1 MTQAIVDF
9 FRNLFDNDYLTT
21 FFIALLPIV
30 ELRGAVPVA
39 VQMGMEWYS
48 AFGLA
53 YLGSSIVAPI
63 LLLLLKPVLN
73 LLKRIKFFARFAN
86 AVEGMFQDKAKVI
99 AERAGKGDTKK
110 REDLIK
116 FIGVY
121 TFVALP
127 IPLTGVWTGTAV
139 AVFLGLGFWKS
150 LAAILLGNLTAGT
163 IVTLLSVF
171 LSQYID
177 IILGVFFII
186 VLLVLAL
193 FIFKV
198 VVRMIKSKR
207 AERESQDR
215 VAETSQE
222 DAPQDDNA
230 DESDNNGIVYGRNI
244 SQGSEES
251 DKDFDDDAERSND
264 DINEKQN

>member
-39 VQMGMEWYS
+39 VQMGMNWYA

-53 YLGSSIVAPI
+53 YIGSSIVAPI

-99 AERAGKGDTKK
+99 AERAGKGDTKV

-116 FIGVY
+116 FIGVF

-150 LAAILLGNLTAGT
+150 LVAILLGNLTAGT

-171 LSQYID
+171 LSEYID
-177 IILGVFFII
+177 IILGIFFII
-186 VLLVLAL
+186 VLIVLAL
-193 FIFKV
+193 FIIKV
-198 VVRMIKSKR
+198 ILRMIKSKR
-207 AERESQDR
+207 SEKAGVSTILNNSVDTENPDKKND
-215 VAETSQE
+215 T
-222 DAPQDDNA
+222 DADN
-230 DESDNNGIVYGRNI
+230 GVIYGRNLEGEKEKADAANDKGFDEK
-244 SQGSEES
+244 SKEKNEE
-251 DKDFDDDAERSND
+251 N
-264 DINEKQN
+264 

>member
-86 AVEGMFQDKAKVI
+86 AVEGMFQDKAKLI
-99 AERAGKGDTKK
+99 AERAGKGDTEK
-110 REDLIK
+110 REELIK
-116 FIGVY
+116 FIGVF

-150 LAAILLGNLTAGT
+150 LTAILLGNLTAGI

-171 LSQYID
+171 LSKYID
-177 IILGVFFII
+177 IVLGVFFII

-193 FIFKV
+193 FIAKV
-198 VVRMIKSKR
+198 AIRMIKSKR
-207 AERESQDR
+207 AERKGSEKVDAASQVDI
-215 VAETSQE
+215 QHN
-222 DAPQDDNA
+222 DDA
-230 DESDNNGIVYGRNI
+230 DECGNNGIVYGRNI
-244 SQGSEES
+244 SQSDDES
-251 DKDFDDDAERSND
+251 DEDSND
-264 DINEKQN
+264 DKERIETADKNNE

>member
-39 VQMGMEWYS
+39 IQMGMNWYA

-63 LLLLLKPVLN
+63 LLLLLKPILN

-110 REDLIK
+110 REDIIK
-116 FIGVY
+116 FIGVF

-171 LSQYID
+171 LSEYID
-177 IILGVFFII
+177 IILGIFFII
-186 VLLVLAL
+186 VLIVLAI
-193 FIFKV
+193 FIIKV
-198 VVRMIKSKR
+198 ILRMIKSKR
-207 AERESQDR
+207 SEQAGESERLNGNNVD
-215 VAETSQE
+215 TNIKNDT
-222 DAPQDDNA
+222 DADN
-230 DESDNNGIVYGRNI
+230 DVIYGRNLEDEKENADAANDN
-244 SQGSEES
+244 GFDEKSEE
-251 DKDFDDDAERSND
+251 KTKKN
-264 DINEKQN
+264 N